1 MSHDPKFNKKISP
14 LIKGQLPDFLQDA
27 DFETYRNF
35 VRDFYKFLESA
46 RMKFTYTT
54 NYLVLEPVTK
64 SYVLEETD
72 DNRVVLEDSVEFT
85 IGETIVGQTSGAEA
99 TVLVND
105 ARNSQ
110 IYITSNQRFE
120 LGEIVKG
127 NTSGS
132 EATLDAYKTNPVQN
146 IQQML
151 DYANIDN
158 TIFEYFDQF
167 REAFLSVIP
176 KTLATGVAKR
186 KLVKN
191 IKDLYSAKGTRDGH
205 KLFFRILLGENAEI
219 FYPNENILNVSGG
232 DWKGKLKIRCTSSG
246 ASSNEAVGQVITGR
260 SSGATASVDAAS
272 VFQQD
277 TASVVEFDIENV
289 VGTFTS
295 GETLD
300 LTSAVTDTPITF
312 VIKSIVTKANIVN
325 DGILHTAKEALTVD
339 NTKGNGFADVLVN
352 NIKRGSVSDV
362 FVQTV
367 GSGYE
372 VGDKLTFTGGDGI
385 TRATGIVSAVGGGI
399 ALEDSSGNLIIDSG
413 TESTEEPFNIALE
426 SQDVVDGPFYLYGTA
441 EYDQKGA
448 GKTGYFYPLFL
459 TQSGAGGED
468 NSHAHTFIDFPGVTF
483 YMPNSQANH
492 GTADFPTGSYD
503 SNPYVEYP
511 LPENDLLILDG
522 TDLSSSDAGDNILTN
537 ETQVSLDTFSTP
549 NDILV
554 LEHDTFATD
563 AEASSIRD
571 VFLSNGGEGYDAL
584 PTITVQSSNGSG
596 AKILALTTDIGAVES
611 LVINDSG
618 INYNQDDKP
627 DVELIAHF
635 ILKDVS
641 GTFEADNTLTT
652 HVGTVKSFDSDRQQ
666 LNTTFENK
674 IKFDLEQSTA
684 VNIPFVQE
692 GNSSAVNENNLLAE
706 DTQIEVTD
714 DDDNII
720 LNGTSV
726 TTEATQFINVDVK
739 HFDVASPNAQDYFIV
754 DNVRQKQLRL
764 KKGNTYYFDLSDSSL
779 FNADTSLNRPFRFST
794 TEDGTHNSGTE
805 YTTGVTKSVSTT
817 AIGTTGAF
825 IQIVVANDAPQLF
838 YYNPNNSGEGGKVEV
853 VSRNTIIADAGS
865 NVLLDGTSVNKDR
878 LLIETPAGENPL
890 LGIDME
896 DNSGDILLESTFL
909 GVIGDENGKV
919 VLDSLHNIGTRFLAA
934 ESSLDDRRLKNEQV
948 GNLILAETGGR
959 LVGETQD
966 STSIGD
972 HIVLDGTDASQNN
985 AGQNLINQE
994 DIDFSGQ
1001 DVVITDSSGATGTI
1015 LLADIATATADVDVT
1030 QDTEGNYINVKSL
1043 VGEDLIRVQDS
1054 YYYQQFSYEVQ
1065 VGQSTATFINELKKA
1080 VHPAGFAPFG
1090 KVSIASFISAAIGT
1104 TGSQQADPVDST
1116 ETFSPILA
1124 STFDFIFDE
1133 VLQRRHHVPRVGAR
1147 IGNRTDKI
1155 TIDGSSTSTLALD
1168 GSDSSSSNAG
1178 STIIAEDD
1186 LGNVNMIAESALSQD
1201 ANGSIKCEEGTLTIY
1216 GQGNRIFAET
1226 ASVQGGDHELVFV
1239 PNINVVVQSQARA
1252 R

>member
-1 MSHDPKFNKKISP
+1 MHDPTFTKKVSP
-14 LIKGQLPDFLQDA
+14 LVKGQLPDFIQDE
-27 DFETYRNF
+27 DFETYRLF

-46 RMKFTYTT
+46 KMTFATTT
-54 NYLVLEPVTK
+54 NYLIQEPTTT
-64 SYVLEETD
+64 SYVLEETGD
-72 DNRVVLEDSVEFT
+72 RISLEDSVAFT
-85 IGETIVGQTSGAEA
+85 VGETVTGQTSGATA
-99 TVLVND
+99 SVLVTD
-105 ARNSQ
+105 LRNSV

-120 LGEIVKG
+120 LNETVTGG
-127 NTSGS
+127 TSGA
-132 EATLDAYKTNPVQN
+132 EAKLTAYKTNPVQN

-151 DYANIDN
+151 DYANVDN

-167 REAFLSVIP
+167 REAFLNVIP
-176 KTLATGVAKR
+176 KSLANGISKR

-191 IKDLYSAKGTRDGH
+191 IKDLYSAKGSREGH
-205 KLFFRILLGENAEI
+205 KLFMRILLGENADI

-232 DWKGKLKIRCTSSG
+232 NWRKKLKIRCESLG
-246 ASSNEAVGQVITGR
+246 AAADETVGQVITGDD
-260 SSGATASVDAAS
+260 SGATATVDSAS

-277 TASVVEFDIENV
+277 AASVAELDIEDV
-289 VGTFTS
+289 LGTFES
-295 GETLD
+295 GEIIN
-300 LTSAVTDTPITF
+300 LTSNRTDTPITF
-312 VIKSIVTKANIVN
+312 RIKSIVNDATVIN
-325 DGILHTAKEALTVD
+325 DGILHTAKEALTID
-339 NTKGNGFADVLVN
+339 NTKGNGFADVLVDK
-352 NIKRGSVSDV
+352 IKRGSVSDV
-362 FVQTV
+362 FIQTV

-372 VGDKLTFTGGDGI
+372 VNDKLTFTGGDGI
-385 TRATGIVSAVGGGI
+385 TRAEGVVSAVGGGI
-399 ALEDSSGNLIIDSG
+399 LLEDSSGSLIIDVG
-413 TESTEEPFNIALE
+413 TTSTEEPFNIALE
-426 SQDVVDGPFYLYGTA
+426 STDVIDGPFYLYGTA

-468 NSHAHTFIDFPGVTF
+468 NSHAHTFLEYPGLTF
-483 YMPNSQANH
+483 YMPNSQVNH

-503 SNPYVEYP
+503 SSPYVEYP
-511 LPENDLLILDG
+511 PKENDLLILDG

-684 VNIPFVQE
+684 FNIPFVQE
-692 GNSSAVNENNLLAE
+692 GNRSAVNENNLLAE

-805 YTTGVTKSVSTT
+805 YTTGVTKSASTT

>member
-1 MSHDPKFNKKISP
+1 MHDPTFTKKVSP
-14 LIKGQLPDFLQDA
+14 LVKGQLPDFIQDE
-27 DFETYRNF
+27 DFETYRLF

-46 RMKFTYTT
+46 KMTFATTT
-54 NYLVLEPVTK
+54 NYLIQEPTTT
-64 SYVLEETD
+64 SYVLEETGD
-72 DNRVVLEDSVEFT
+72 RISLEDSVAFT
-85 IGETIVGQTSGAEA
+85 VGETVTGQTSGATA
-99 TVLVND
+99 TVLVTD
-105 ARNSQ
+105 LRNSV

-120 LGEIVKG
+120 LNETVTGG
-127 NTSGS
+127 TSGA
-132 EATLDAYKTNPVQN
+132 EAKLTAYKTNPVQN

-151 DYANIDN
+151 DYANVDN

-167 REAFLSVIP
+167 REAFLNVIP
-176 KTLATGVAKR
+176 KSLANGISKR

-191 IKDLYSAKGTRDGH
+191 IKDLYSAKGTREGH
-205 KLFFRILLGENAEI
+205 KLFMRILLGENADI

-232 DWKGKLKIRCTSSG
+232 NWRKKLKIRCESLG
-246 ASSNEAVGQVITGR
+246 AAADETVGQIITGDD
-260 SSGATASVDAAS
+260 SGATATVDSAS

-277 TASVVEFDIENV
+277 AASVAELDIEDV
-289 VGTFTS
+289 LGTFES
-295 GETLD
+295 GEIIN
-300 LTSAVTDTPITF
+300 LTSNRTDTPITF
-312 VIKSIVTKANIVN
+312 RIKSIVNDATVIN

-339 NTKGNGFADVLVN
+339 NTKGNGFADVLVDK
-352 NIKRGSVSDV
+352 IKRGSVSDV
-362 FVQTV
+362 FIQTV

-372 VGDKLTFTGGDGI
+372 VNDKLTFTGGDGI
-385 TRATGIVSAVGGGI
+385 TRAEGVVSAVGGGI
-399 ALEDSSGNLIIDSG
+399 LLEDSSGSLIIDVG
-413 TESTEEPFNIALE
+413 TTSTEEPFNIALE
-426 SQDVVDGPFYLYGTA
+426 STDVIDGPFYLYGTA

-468 NSHAHTFIDFPGVTF
+468 NSHAHTFLEYPGLTF
-483 YMPNSQANH
+483 YMPNSQVNH

-503 SNPYVEYP
+503 SSPYVEYP
-511 LPENDLLILDG
+511 PKENDLLILDG
-522 TDLSSSDAGDNILTN
+522 TDLSSSDAGDNLLTN
-537 ETQVSLDTFSTP
+537 ETQVSLDAFQS
-549 NDILV
+549 DEDLIM

-571 VFLSNGGEGYDAL
+571 VFLSDGGEGYDAL
-584 PTITVQSSNGSG
+584 PTITVQSSNGSD

-684 VNIPFVQE
+684 FNIPFVQE

-805 YTTGVTKSVSTT
+805 YTTGVTKSASTT

-948 GNLILAETGGR
+948 GNLIIAETGDR
-959 LVGETQD
+959 LVGETQN

-1104 TGSQQADPVDST
+1104 AGSQQADPVDST

>member
-1 MSHDPKFNKKISP
+1 M
-14 LIKGQLPDFLQDA
+14 
-27 DFETYRNF
+27 
-35 VRDFYKFLESA
+35 
-46 RMKFTYTT
+46 
-54 NYLVLEPVTK
+54 
-64 SYVLEETD
+64 
-72 DNRVVLEDSVEFT
+72 
-85 IGETIVGQTSGAEA
+85 
-99 TVLVND
+99 
-105 ARNSQ
+105 
-110 IYITSNQRFE
+110 
-120 LGEIVKG
+120 
-127 NTSGS
+127 
-132 EATLDAYKTNPVQN
+132 
-146 IQQML
+146 
-151 DYANIDN
+151 
-158 TIFEYFDQF
+158 
-167 REAFLSVIP
+167 
-176 KTLATGVAKR
+176 
-186 KLVKN
+186 
-191 IKDLYSAKGTRDGH
+191 
-205 KLFFRILLGENAEI
+205 
-219 FYPNENILNVSGG
+219 
-232 DWKGKLKIRCTSSG
+232 
-246 ASSNEAVGQVITGR
+246 
-260 SSGATASVDAAS
+260 
-272 VFQQD
+272 
-277 TASVVEFDIENV
+277 
-289 VGTFTS
+289 
-295 GETLD
+295 
-300 LTSAVTDTPITF
+300 
-312 VIKSIVTKANIVN
+312 
-325 DGILHTAKEALTVD
+325 
-339 NTKGNGFADVLVN
+339 
-352 NIKRGSVSDV
+352 
-362 FVQTV
+362 
-367 GSGYE
+367 
-372 VGDKLTFTGGDGI
+372 
-385 TRATGIVSAVGGGI
+385 
-399 ALEDSSGNLIIDSG
+399 
-413 TESTEEPFNIALE
+413 
-426 SQDVVDGPFYLYGTA
+426 
-441 EYDQKGA
+441 
-448 GKTGYFYPLFL
+448 
-459 TQSGAGGED
+459 
-468 NSHAHTFIDFPGVTF
+468 
-483 YMPNSQANH
+483 
-492 GTADFPTGSYD
+492 
-503 SNPYVEYP
+503 
-511 LPENDLLILDG
+511 
-522 TDLSSSDAGDNILTN
+522 
-537 ETQVSLDTFSTP
+537 
-549 NDILV
+549 
-554 LEHDTFATD
+554 
-563 AEASSIRD
+563 
-571 VFLSNGGEGYDAL
+571 
-584 PTITVQSSNGSG
+584 
-596 AKILALTTDIGAVES
+596 
-611 LVINDSG
+611 INDSG

-805 YTTGVTKSVSTT
+805 YTTGVTKSASTT

>member
-1 MSHDPKFNKKISP
+1 M
-14 LIKGQLPDFLQDA
+14 
-27 DFETYRNF
+27 
-35 VRDFYKFLESA
+35 
-46 RMKFTYTT
+46 
-54 NYLVLEPVTK
+54 
-64 SYVLEETD
+64 
-72 DNRVVLEDSVEFT
+72 
-85 IGETIVGQTSGAEA
+85 
-99 TVLVND
+99 
-105 ARNSQ
+105 
-110 IYITSNQRFE
+110 
-120 LGEIVKG
+120 
-127 NTSGS
+127 
-132 EATLDAYKTNPVQN
+132 
-146 IQQML
+146 
-151 DYANIDN
+151 
-158 TIFEYFDQF
+158 
-167 REAFLSVIP
+167 
-176 KTLATGVAKR
+176 
-186 KLVKN
+186 
-191 IKDLYSAKGTRDGH
+191 
-205 KLFFRILLGENAEI
+205 
-219 FYPNENILNVSGG
+219 
-232 DWKGKLKIRCTSSG
+232 
-246 ASSNEAVGQVITGR
+246 
-260 SSGATASVDAAS
+260 
-272 VFQQD
+272 
-277 TASVVEFDIENV
+277 
-289 VGTFTS
+289 
-295 GETLD
+295 
-300 LTSAVTDTPITF
+300 
-312 VIKSIVTKANIVN
+312 
-325 DGILHTAKEALTVD
+325 
-339 NTKGNGFADVLVN
+339 
-352 NIKRGSVSDV
+352 
-362 FVQTV
+362 
-367 GSGYE
+367 
-372 VGDKLTFTGGDGI
+372 
-385 TRATGIVSAVGGGI
+385 
-399 ALEDSSGNLIIDSG
+399 
-413 TESTEEPFNIALE
+413 
-426 SQDVVDGPFYLYGTA
+426 
-441 EYDQKGA
+441 
-448 GKTGYFYPLFL
+448 
-459 TQSGAGGED
+459 
-468 NSHAHTFIDFPGVTF
+468 
-483 YMPNSQANH
+483 
-492 GTADFPTGSYD
+492 
-503 SNPYVEYP
+503 
-511 LPENDLLILDG
+511 
-522 TDLSSSDAGDNILTN
+522 
-537 ETQVSLDTFSTP
+537 
-549 NDILV
+549 
-554 LEHDTFATD
+554 
-563 AEASSIRD
+563 
-571 VFLSNGGEGYDAL
+571 
-584 PTITVQSSNGSG
+584 
-596 AKILALTTDIGAVES
+596 
-611 LVINDSG
+611 
-618 INYNQDDKP
+618 
-627 DVELIAHF
+627 
-635 ILKDVS
+635 
-641 GTFEADNTLTT
+641 
-652 HVGTVKSFDSDRQQ
+652 
-666 LNTTFENK
+666 
-674 IKFDLEQSTA
+674 
-684 VNIPFVQE
+684 
-692 GNSSAVNENNLLAE
+692 
-706 DTQIEVTD
+706 
-714 DDDNII
+714 
-720 LNGTSV
+720 
-726 TTEATQFINVDVK
+726 
-739 HFDVASPNAQDYFIV
+739 
-754 DNVRQKQLRL
+754 

-805 YTTGVTKSVSTT
+805 YTTGVTKSASTT

-948 GNLILAETGGR
+948 GNLIIAETGDR
-959 LVGETQD
+959 LVGETQN

>member
-1 MSHDPKFNKKISP
+1 MIVVFFFSS
-14 LIKGQLPDFLQDA
+14 QLRHAP
-27 DFETYRNF
+27 
-35 VRDFYKFLESA
+35 
-46 RMKFTYTT
+46 
-54 NYLVLEPVTK
+54 
-64 SYVLEETD
+64 
-72 DNRVVLEDSVEFT
+72 
-85 IGETIVGQTSGAEA
+85 
-99 TVLVND
+99 
-105 ARNSQ
+105 
-110 IYITSNQRFE
+110 
-120 LGEIVKG
+120 
-127 NTSGS
+127 
-132 EATLDAYKTNPVQN
+132 
-146 IQQML
+146 
-151 DYANIDN
+151 
-158 TIFEYFDQF
+158 
-167 REAFLSVIP
+167 
-176 KTLATGVAKR
+176 
-186 KLVKN
+186 
-191 IKDLYSAKGTRDGH
+191 
-205 KLFFRILLGENAEI
+205 
-219 FYPNENILNVSGG
+219 
-232 DWKGKLKIRCTSSG
+232 SS
-246 ASSNEAVGQVITGR
+246 
-260 SSGATASVDAAS
+260 
-272 VFQQD
+272 
-277 TASVVEFDIENV
+277 
-289 VGTFTS
+289 
-295 GETLD
+295 
-300 LTSAVTDTPITF
+300 
-312 VIKSIVTKANIVN
+312 
-325 DGILHTAKEALTVD
+325 
-339 NTKGNGFADVLVN
+339 
-352 NIKRGSVSDV
+352 
-362 FVQTV
+362 
-367 GSGYE
+367 
-372 VGDKLTFTGGDGI
+372 
-385 TRATGIVSAVGGGI
+385 
-399 ALEDSSGNLIIDSG
+399 
-413 TESTEEPFNIALE
+413 PFN
-426 SQDVVDGPFYLYGTA
+426 VF
-441 EYDQKGA
+441 
-448 GKTGYFYPLFL
+448 
-459 TQSGAGGED
+459 
-468 NSHAHTFIDFPGVTF
+468 FIR
-483 YMPNSQANH
+483 SRI
-492 GTADFPTGSYD
+492 S
-503 SNPYVEYP
+503 
-511 LPENDLLILDG
+511 
-522 TDLSSSDAGDNILTN
+522 
-537 ETQVSLDTFSTP
+537 
-549 NDILV
+549 
-554 LEHDTFATD
+554 
-563 AEASSIRD
+563 
-571 VFLSNGGEGYDAL
+571 
-584 PTITVQSSNGSG
+584 
-596 AKILALTTDIGAVES
+596 
-611 LVINDSG
+611 
-618 INYNQDDKP
+618 
-627 DVELIAHF
+627 
-635 ILKDVS
+635 
-641 GTFEADNTLTT
+641 
-652 HVGTVKSFDSDRQQ
+652 
-666 LNTTFENK
+666 
-674 IKFDLEQSTA
+674 
-684 VNIPFVQE
+684 
-692 GNSSAVNENNLLAE
+692 
-706 DTQIEVTD
+706 
-714 DDDNII
+714 DDNII

-805 YTTGVTKSVSTT
+805 YTTGVTKSASTT

-959 LVGETQD
+959 LVGETQN

-994 DIDFSGQ
+994 HIDFSCQ